1 MNKLRASKLKKLI
14 CAGIALCGMS
24 LALTQLAF
32 GQGAD
37 IAEQDGATE
46 EQGSQELLEFADM
59 SALFVIPTDYFV
71 ARVEKV
77 TDRGETQDVIL
88 VIGGGPEKGQ
98 TISIIH
104 GEMIEITDYQ
114 KVTQGEEVIVG
125 RGEMDGAPVYTI
137 MDKYRIPAVAWIA
150 AIFFAVAIFFGKK
163 KGFTSVL
170 GMILT
175 ILILVK
181 FIIPPIVAGGDPFWI
196 SLFGAIAIAFISLY
210 LSHGFN
216 RRTTIALIGTLI
228 TLGLSAIL
236 SLIFVNFSKLSG
248 AGTEDA
254 YFLQLGS
261 FGAINLQGLLLG
273 GIVIGALGILDD
285 ITTGQAAAVEEIHK
299 ANPRLSMSD
308 LYKRG
313 LSVGREHI
321 ASLINTLVL
330 AYAGASFPLFIIFSV
345 DSSEP
350 LWVTLNHEYL
360 VEEIIRTFVGS
371 TTLIFAVPITTWLA
385 ARAFTKPKQRRH
397 A

>member
-228 TLGLSAIL
+228 TLGL
-236 SLIFVNFSKLSG
+236 
-248 AGTEDA
+248 
-254 YFLQLGS
+254 
-261 FGAINLQGLLLG
+261 
-273 GIVIGALGILDD
+273 
-285 ITTGQAAAVEEIHK
+285 
-299 ANPRLSMSD
+299 
-308 LYKRG
+308 
-313 LSVGREHI
+313 
-321 ASLINTLVL
+321 
-330 AYAGASFPLFIIFSV
+330 
-345 DSSEP
+345 
-350 LWVTLNHEYL
+350 
-360 VEEIIRTFVGS
+360 
-371 TTLIFAVPITTWLA
+371 
-385 ARAFTKPKQRRH
+385 
-397 A
+397 